1 MRLGYACQNLTLPA
15 TTNHTVRLASLA
27 RVRPAVEQ
35 NLVDLEQMIRWNAAQ
50 GLGLLRVGQ
59 SMVPFASHEAFPYDW
74 RASHGAA
81 LGRVGE
87 VAREL
92 GLRLSQHPGQY
103 IQPGSRDPGVVARSL
118 AELRYSCAL
127 LDLLGAVEGVMV
139 LHLGGAYGDHDVT
152 RRRFVEVLQ
161 GEPDLLRR
169 LVLEH
174 DEKVWTFPQV
184 LEAASA
190 LGVPVVVDNL
200 HHRLNPGG
208 VTLAEALR
216 LARPTWAG
224 RSQKVHLSSQKVGA
238 ALGAHADFIDPADL
252 QSLLEAWGSDDPLDV
267 MVEAKAKD
275 RAALALLPPRRAL

>member
-15 TTNHTVRLASLA
+15 TTNHTVRLASLS

-35 NLVDLEQMIRWNAAQ
+35 NLVDLERMIRWNASQ

-74 RASHGAA
+74 CTEHGES
-81 LGRVGE
+81 LRRVGE

-92 GLRLSQHPGQY
+92 GVRLSQHPGQY
-103 IQPGSRDPGVVARSL
+103 IQPGSRDPGVVERSL
-118 AELRYSCAL
+118 AELRYSCSL
-127 LDLLGAVEGVMV
+127 LDLLGADEGVMV
-139 LHLGGAYGDHDVT
+139 LHLGGAYGDHAGT
-152 RRRFVEVLQ
+152 RARFVEVLRA
-161 GEPDLLRR
+161 EPDLLRR

-184 LEAASA
+184 LEAADA
-190 LGVPVVVDNL
+190 HGVPVVVDNL

-208 VTLAEALR
+208 MTLAEALR
-216 LARPTWAG
+216 LARPTWVG
-224 RSQKVHLSSQKVGA
+224 RRQKVHLSSQKAGA

-252 QSLLEAWGSDDPLDV
+252 RDLVEAWGSDAPLDV
-267 MVEAKAKD
+267 MVEARQKD
-275 RAALALLPPRRAL
+275 RAALALL